1 MWGTSADTGENRTLF
16 FRGRRHIDALPATL
30 AAAGV
35 LRQDTTDVLI
45 TGSSAG
51 SSAGG
56 LAVLLH
62 ADALADVVRAHAPRA
77 HVAAFSDSGIF
88 PHIRDFEG
96 HDRFKGH
103 YAHVAHMQHV
113 RVGDGNGCAAAHPH
127 ELFRCFL
134 SEVALEH
141 VRTPLFVFAWA
152 HDTWQAAN
160 LAHVECVG
168 RAFDCD
174 GAEAAALDEL
184 AVRVRTAVR
193 ERVRAEPRTG
203 AFVLS
208 CRGHAGTTV
217 DRVWGASLLAVE
229 LATRECALRLRAR
242 RHLTGLVSPRFF
254 PR

>member
-51 SSAGG
+51 G

-62 ADALADVVRAHAPRA
+62 ADALADAVRAHAPRA

-88 PHIRDFEG
+88 PHTRDFEG

-229 LATRECALRLRAR
+229 LATRECARRLRAR